1 MRTMNTHEYEV
12 KLFKAAER
20 SMRYDGK
27 MPFGEWQK
35 MARAKLSELLGL
47 PLECGKCAV
56 EIEYERDGGD
66 HVEYRFVVETE
77 PGYIVPCHLLIPKS
91 ASLDKPVGIV
101 MCLSGH
107 GGGMHV
113 ALGVARCEKDEAA
126 LAEWPHR
133 NMSRRALNEGRAAL
147 VIENR
152 SFGECSL
159 EGYGTS
165 CQEAAKI
172 AILNGRTVLGE
183 RVWDCMRILDAVSA
197 HFTELSTEGIVA
209 TGNSGGGTLT
219 YYLACLDERITY
231 AAPSCAVCTFE
242 ESIAAKR
249 HCMCNYIPSIRRY
262 FEMGDFGGLIAPRY
276 IVVAAGEEDPGFYI
290 KGSRDAYAEI
300 ERLYTAAGVPERCAF
315 EVDPGG
321 HLNYADHL
329 WKHIN
334 SFVKCGKRAES

>member
-1 MRTMNTHEYEV
+1 MKTKNTHEYEV
-12 KLFKAAER
+12 RLFKAAER

-27 MPFGEWQK
+27 EDFAVWQAR
-35 MARAKLSELLGL
+35 ARAKLAELLMMPEVRG
-47 PLECGKCAV
+47 ECRAD
-56 EIEYERDGGD
+56 IEYIKEHEDST
-66 HVEYRFVVETE
+66 EYRFTVETE
-77 PGYIVPCHLLIPKS
+77 PDYLNPCHLFIPK
-91 ASLDKPVGIV
+91 GISGPIPLT

-113 ALGVARCEKDEAA
+113 AFGAPKCEKDENA

-133 NMSRRALNEGRAAL
+133 NMAARSIKEGRAAL

-172 AILNGRTVLGE
+172 ALLNGRTVLGE
-183 RVWDCMRILDAVSA
+183 RVFDAMCILDAVA
-197 HFTELSTEGIVA
+197 ERFAEIDMKNIVC
-209 TGNSGGGTLT
+209 TGNSGGGTVT
-219 YYLACLDERITY
+219 YYLACIDERISA
-231 AAPSCAVCTFE
+231 AAPSCSVCTFE

-262 FEMGDFGGLIAPRY
+262 FEMGDFGGLIAPRLL
-276 IVVAAGEEDPGFYI
+276 VVAAGERDPGFFI
-290 KGSRDAYAEI
+290 KGTRDAYAEI
-300 ERLYTAAGVPERCAF
+300 ERLYAAAGVPENCAL

-321 HLNYADHL
+321 HLNYADHIWSRL
-329 WKHIN
+329 HKMG
-334 SFVKCGKRAES
+334 V